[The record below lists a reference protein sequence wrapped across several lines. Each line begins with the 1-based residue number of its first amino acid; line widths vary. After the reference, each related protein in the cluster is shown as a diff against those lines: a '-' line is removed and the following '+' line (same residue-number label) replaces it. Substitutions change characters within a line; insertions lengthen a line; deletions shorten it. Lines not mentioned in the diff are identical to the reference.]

1 MTIRQHSKARVYEV
15 HTTDMDACIFFLN
28 WLYNQRIIN
37 DPEPDDFNGPADIC
51 RYINSRL
58 NNYCRGDQEHIREL
72 LTDMQY
78 NYERTVLPDDKTFWF
93 REDKRA
99 CFWVWTMLLC
109 SGRRGVYVDELNSN
123 NPGNHSAR
131 YQQILDHLQKQ
142 NYRHDN
148 HDEFMKNAINNW
160 AEIFNNA
167 SFFSFLSS
175 TDTDSITYAWKYLCD
190 KKYGID
196 QIYAPLNDEERW
208 LSIMNY
214 MDSVTAK
221 ENKGGLATRLK
232 SALEQRKH
240 RHKKQQ
246 DSSSRR
252 FYLKKENDNK
262 LKELLFYNRMT
273 MDEYFNQLI
282 EREYQRVSGDH
293 ESFD

>member
-1 MTIRQHSKARVYEV
+1 MTIRQHGRTRTHKV
-15 HTTDMDACIFFLN
+15 HTTDMDACVFFLN
-28 WLYNQRIIN
+28 WLYDLRIIN
-37 DPEPDDFNGPADIC
+37 NPEPDDFNGPAGIC
-51 RYINSRL
+51 GYINSRL
-58 NNYCRGDQEHIREL
+58 QSYCCGDLDYIHEL
-72 LTDMQY
+72 VSDMQY
-78 NYERTVLPDDKTFWF
+78 NYERTFLPDDKTFWF
-93 REDKRA
+93 RDDARA

-109 SGRRGVYVDELNSN
+109 SGRSRIYVDELKSK
-123 NPGNHSAR
+123 NPGNHGAR
-131 YQQILDHLQKQ
+131 YKQVLERLQK
-142 NYRHDN
+142 HDY
-148 HDEFMKNAINNW
+148 HQSSDDEFMKNAKNDW

-175 TDTDSITYAWKYLCD
+175 TDTDSIKYAWKYLCD

-196 QIYAPLNDEERW
+196 QIYSPLNDEERW

-214 MDSVTAK
+214 MDFVTVK

-262 LKELLFYNRMT
+262 LKELLHYNRMT

-282 EREYQRVSGDH
+282 KHEYQRMPGNH
-293 ESFD
+293 ESPD

>member
-1 MTIRQHSKARVYEV
+1 MTIRQHGKVRTHKV
-15 HTTDMDACIFFLN
+15 HTTDMDACVFFLN
-28 WLYNQRIIN
+28 WLYDQGIIN
-37 DPEPDDFNGPADIC
+37 NPDPDDFNGPADIC

-58 NNYCRGDQEHIREL
+58 ERYCRGDQEHIQEL
-72 LTDMQY
+72 ASDMQY
-78 NYERTVLPDDKTFWF
+78 NYECTALPEDKTFWF

-99 CFWVWTMLLC
+99 CFWVWARLLC
-109 SGRRGVYVDELNSN
+109 SGRSGVYVDDIKSK
-123 NPGNHSAR
+123 NPGNHDAR
-131 YQQILDHLQKQ
+131 YKQVLERLQKY
-142 NYRHDN
+142 NYRQDN
-148 HDEFMKNAINNW
+148 DDEFMQNAKNDW
-160 AEIFNNA
+160 ADIFNNA

-175 TDTDSITYAWKYLCD
+175 TDTDSIIYAWNYLCD
-190 KKYGID
+190 KKYGIN

-214 MDSVTAK
+214 LDSVIAK

-262 LKELLFYNRMT
+262 LKELLHYNRMT

-282 EREYQRVSGDH
+282 EHEYLRVSGNH
-293 ESFD
+293 ESPD